1 MGIVSTRRKGQE
13 LKVTF
18 NDDTLLITPADGK
31 QIAFP
36 LLWHPALKN
45 ASEEEKQ
52 QWEVSEDGKKI
63 VWKNLGIAI
72 DF

>member
-1 MGIVSTRRKGQE
+1 MGIVSNRRKGQE

-18 NDDTLLITPADGK
+18 NDDTLLISVSDGK

-52 QWEVSEDGKKI
+52 RWELSPDGQKI
-63 VWKNLGIAI
+63 IWKNLGIAI

>member
-18 NDDTLLITPADGK
+18 NDDTLIITPDDGK
-31 QIAFP
+31 EIAFP
-36 LLWHPALKN
+36 LLWHPQLKN

-52 QWEVSEDGKKI
+52 SWEISNDGKKI
-63 VWKNLGIAI
+63 VWKNLNVEIA
-72 DF
+72 F

>member
-18 NDDTLLITPADGK
+18 NHDTLLIEQEDGK
-31 QIAFP
+31 EIAFP
-36 LLWHPALKN
+36 LLWHPQLQN

-52 QWEVSEDGKKI
+52 NWELSKDGKKI
-63 VWKNLGIAI
+63 VWKDLNVEIA
-72 DF
+72 F

>member
-1 MGIVSTRRKGQE
+1 MGIVSTRRKDHE

-18 NDDTLLITPADGK
+18 NDDTLVITPSDGK
-31 QIAFP
+31 EIAFP

-52 QWEVSEDGKKI
+52 QWELSNDGKKI
-63 VWKNLGIAI
+63 VWKNLGIEIA
-72 DF
+72 F